1 METITITT
9 YLDRK
14 NIEYR
19 ESGSEIVTKCLFG
32 NCDDDSRPNEG
43 HLYFNKETSQ
53 FDCKKCGNQGN
64 IVTLAKHLGDE
75 LKDIS
80 AEPTKTTITYTKS
93 KNKIQTTSLT
103 LEQIESM
110 HVDLPDRIRAYLNGR
125 GIPDG
130 IINQYKLGWGEF
142 YGRMWIVIPVTDTE
156 GKYSLLKLRKD
167 PEDAENTNKMM
178 VFPKGA
184 EHQIYGWE
192 LLKDYSSTLV
202 LCEGEFDRLVL
213 LANGVPAVTST
224 GGANT
229 FKDEW
234 TQHFTKAEQIY
245 VCYDRDEAGQTGSEK
260 VLQKILV
267 MEHEHV
273 FRIDLPEMGE
283 DKKDVTDFFV
293 SHKGNVDSFIGLSHR
308 VTKSEVN
315 DRIKPIKR
323 PFRPTTFE
331 EWKYVIEKNFP
342 ELMFPAELC
351 ASIVSQILVHEIAN
365 PFAMVLIGV
374 PSGGKTICLNFF
386 DAIEELTYATDKF
399 TPASF
404 VSNASNVA
412 REKLSDID
420 LLPRIK
426 NKAFLIRDLATLFS
440 KREDDLNECLGIL
453 TRVLDGEGLST
464 DTGIHGRRNIT
475 GEYVFMMIAASTPMP
490 GRIWK
495 MMGSLGSRLFFYSM
509 KSKEKNV
516 DELVQ
521 QNKNTA
527 FKEKERECRIAT
539 RNLLYTL
546 WKENEEGITWNRDGD
561 SDAVLGTIAR
571 CAKLLAKLRGV
582 VSVWKDN
589 KYGQDDNFEFTPQ
602 NIENPDRLNVLF
614 YNLCRGHAVAV
625 GRKQVNEDDL
635 RLVIELAIDSAPPI
649 RTRLFREIINH
660 GGKMTTTQVEMRLN
674 CSKPIALKEMKTLEA
689 LGVCKLIHSP
699 NGSVG
704 KPEIRIEFQT
714 DFEWFLSDECYR
726 IRSVEK
732 KIADSL
738 SDLLD

>member
-1 METITITT
+1 METITITS
-9 YLDRK
+9 YLDHK
-14 NIEYR
+14 GVEYR
-19 ESGSEIVTKCLFG
+19 ESGSELITKCLFS

-53 FDCKKCGNQGN
+53 YDCKKCGQTGN
-64 IVTLAKHLGDE
+64 IITLAKHLGDE
-75 LKDIS
+75 INDVYT
-80 AEPTKTTITYTKS
+80 EPVSTINKSQNVKKKTQSILL
-93 KNKIQTTSLT
+93 TSQ
-103 LEQIESM
+103 QIESM
-110 HVDLPDRIRAYLNGR
+110 HAFLPNRIRTYLNGR
-125 GIPDG
+125 GIPDE

-142 YGRMWIVIPVTDTE
+142 YGRHWIVIPVTDIK

-167 PEDAENTNKMM
+167 PEDTENTNKMM

-192 LLKDYSSTLV
+192 LLKEYSSSLI

-213 LANGVPAVTST
+213 LSNGIPAVTST

-234 TQHFTKAEQIY
+234 TQHFSRAEQIY
-245 VCYDRDEAGQTGSEK
+245 VCYDRDDAGITGSEK
-260 VLQKILV
+260 VLQKILE
-267 MEHEHV
+267 MEHENV
-273 FRIDLPEMGE
+273 FRIDLPEMGDNE
-283 DKKDVTDFFV
+283 KDVTDFFV
-293 SHKGNVDSFIGLSHR
+293 SHMGNVDSFIKMARR
-308 VTKSEVN
+308 VTKTEIN
-315 DRIKPIKR
+315 DRIKPIKH
-323 PFRPTTFE
+323 PHKPTTFK
-331 EWKYVIEKNFP
+331 EWRCVIEKNFP

-351 ASIVSQILVHEIAN
+351 VSIVCQILVHEIAN

-440 KREDDLNECLGIL
+440 KRDDDLNECLGIL

-527 FKEKERECRIAT
+527 FKEKERECRKAT

-546 WKENEEGITWNRDGD
+546 WKENEEGIKWNREGD
-561 SDAVLGTIAR
+561 SDEVLGTIAR

-635 RLVIELAIDSAPPI
+635 RLMIELAIDSAPPI

-660 GGKMTTTQVEMRLN
+660 DGKMTTTQVEMRLK

-704 KPEIRIEFQT
+704 KPEIRIEFQP
-714 DFEWFLSDECYR
+714 DFKWFLSNECYR
-726 IRSVEK
+726 IRGVEK
-732 KIADSL
+732 IIADSL